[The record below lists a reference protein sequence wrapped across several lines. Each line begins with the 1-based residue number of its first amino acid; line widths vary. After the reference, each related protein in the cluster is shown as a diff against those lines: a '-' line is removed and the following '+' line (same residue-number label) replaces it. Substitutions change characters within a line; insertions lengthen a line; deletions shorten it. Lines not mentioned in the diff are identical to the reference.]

1 MSTSHIKILYNND
14 IAIMILENKIM
25 YWPMYGDDSNQVVRG
40 DGSDDCMEYRVGIR
54 RQGSPL
60 IYHDLTIVHKPL
72 KQVS

>member
-1 MSTSHIKILYNND
+1 
-14 IAIMILENKIM
+14 
-25 YWPMYGDDSNQVVRG
+25 MYGDDSNPIFFVDRY
-40 DGSDDCMEYRVGIR
+40 DDCMDYRVGIR